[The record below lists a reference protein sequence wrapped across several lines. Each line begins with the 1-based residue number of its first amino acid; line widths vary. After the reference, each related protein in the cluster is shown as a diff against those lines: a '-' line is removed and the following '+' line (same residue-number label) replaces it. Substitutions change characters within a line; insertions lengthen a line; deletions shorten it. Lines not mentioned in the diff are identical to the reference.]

1 MDIKLVARDDEGEL
15 IMSGDLDT
23 RTSKDAD
30 ALFVQI
36 ADRFKNVT
44 LNMKDLEYVS
54 SAGLRAIRNLYIK
67 VNQNG
72 GKLSLTNVNEN
83 VMEVFEMT
91 GLAGLLNILH
101 IMSGKKHGHSILS
114 IQISDEASYTFL
126 TYNVYTDGRLIKEN
140 YFGRM

>member
-1 MDIKLVARDDEGEL
+1 MDIKLVAREDEGEL

-30 ALFVQI
+30 ALFAQI

-72 GKLSLTNVNEN
+72 GKLSLTYVNEN

-91 GLAGLLNILH
+91 GLAGLLNIR
-101 IMSGKKHGHSILS
+101 
-114 IQISDEASYTFL
+114 E
-126 TYNVYTDGRLIKEN
+126 
-140 YFGRM
+140 

>member
-1 MDIKLVARDDEGEL
+1 MDIKLVSREDEGEL
-15 IMSGDLDT
+15 IISGDLDT
-23 RTSKDAD
+23 RTAKDAD
-30 ALFVQI
+30 ALFLQI

-44 LNMKDLEYVS
+44 LNMKNLEYVS

-91 GLAGLLNILH
+91 GLAGLLNI
-101 IMSGKKHGHSILS
+101 
-114 IQISDEASYTFL
+114 
-126 TYNVYTDGRLIKEN
+126 R
-140 YFGRM
+140 